1 MNDTI
6 NIGVLA
12 HVDAGKT
19 TLTEQILYQAGVIEE
34 AGSVDQGS
42 TITDSLDM
50 ERRRGITIK
59 AAAVSFMLGDL
70 KVNVIDTPGHAD
82 FISEVEHSLG
92 VLDGVILVVSA
103 VEGVQA
109 QTRVL
114 MQTLKEHGIPVIFFI
129 NKIDRLGADFIRV
142 RDLIRKLL
150 DERICEVSVA
160 DQEGTESVQVVPA
173 DPRASGWIE
182 VLALGSEA
190 LMEDF
195 AHDEVITEERLRQEL
210 GRQSRQGLA
219 FPLFAGS
226 AARGLGVRE
235 LLSGLARY
243 FPVQVSQALS
253 ALPLSGLAFKVV
265 VQAGG
270 ERLVF
275 VRLFGGQLQ
284 TRADVTVMTQ
294 DGLSERIKIKQLYGL
309 KDGERKPVQ
318 QVDAGDIAI
327 FGSEQVKVGD
337 VIGCVSESMKVFRF
351 QKPPIQVQVSAVR
364 PEDGHPLHQALSELT
379 VEDPF
384 LQYVY
389 DSQTHENIIHV
400 FGKVQQEVLL
410 ETLRERYAIEAAF
423 SAPQVICIEKP
434 VSSGEAAESIG
445 KPDNPFWATVGFRVD
460 PGPVDSGL
468 VYRLEVELGS
478 LPLSFQKAIRETVTE
493 VLQEG
498 LYGWGVTDITVT
510 LTHSGYS
517 SPVSTAKDFRLLTPL
532 VLMKALERAGTQVYE
547 PVSELQ
553 ISLPESSISKVL
565 FRVTALDGT
574 FEEPKFDHGSV
585 YVTGTIP
592 VRNADILK
600 TELHG
605 LTGGE
610 GVMSVKPGG
619 YITAAS
625 PIPVNQRR
633 QLNPLQRG
641 EYMLH
646 INKIK

>member
-142 RDLIRKLL
+142 RDSIRKLL
-150 DERICEVSVA
+150 DERTCEVSVA

-195 AHDEVITEERLRQEL
+195 AHDEVITEDRLRKEL

-243 FPVQVSQALS
+243 FPVQASQELS
-253 ALPLSGLAFKVV
+253 ALPLSGLVFKVV

-309 KDGERKPVQ
+309 KDGERKPVL

-389 DSQTHENIIHV
+389 DSHTHENIIHV

-445 KPDNPFWATVGFRVD
+445 EPDNPFWATVGFRVE

-478 LPLSFQKAIRETVTE
+478 LPLSFQKAIRETVME
-493 VLQEG
+493 VLHEG
-498 LYGWGVTDITVT
+498 LYGWSVTDIKVT

-565 FRVTALDGT
+565 FRITALDGT
-574 FEEPKFDHGSV
+574 FEEPKFDRGSV

-619 YITAAS
+619 YIAAAS

>member
-19 TLTEQILYQAGVIEE
+19 TLTEQILYQAGVIEK

-59 AAAVSFMLGDL
+59 AAAVSFILGDL
-70 KVNVIDTPGHAD
+70 KVNLIDTPGHAD

-114 MQTLKEHGIPVIFFI
+114 MRTLQEHGIPVLFFV
-129 NKIDRLGADFIRV
+129 NKIDRMGADFIQV
-142 RDLIRKLL
+142 CASIRELL
-150 DERICEVSVA
+150 DDRICEVSIA
-160 DQEGTESVQVVPA
+160 DHEGTESVQVVQA
-173 DPRASGWIE
+173 DPAVSGWIE
-182 VLALGSEA
+182 VLALGSES

-195 AHDEVITEERLRQEL
+195 AQDAAISEDRLRQEL

-226 AARGLGVRE
+226 AAKGLGVRE
-235 LLSGLARY
+235 LLSGLSY
-243 FPVQVSQALS
+243 FFPVQESQILTT
-253 ALPLSGLAFKVV
+253 LPLTGLAFKVI

-275 VRLFGGQLQ
+275 VRLFGGRLQ
-284 TRADVTVMTQ
+284 ARAEVTVIAQ
-294 DGLSERIKIKQLYGL
+294 DGLLERIKIKQLYGL
-309 KDGERKPVQ
+309 MDGERKPVQ
-318 QVDAGDIAI
+318 HVDAGDIAI
-327 FGSEQVKVGD
+327 FGSEHVQVGD

-364 PEDGHPLHQALSELT
+364 PEDGHPLHLALSELT

-389 DSQTHENIIHV
+389 DAHTHENIIHV

-410 ETLRERYAIEAAF
+410 ETLREKYSIEAAF

-434 VSSGEAAESIG
+434 VSSGEAAETIG
-445 KPDNPFWATVGFRVD
+445 EPDNPFWATVGFRVE
-460 PGPVDSGL
+460 PGPADSGL

-478 LPLSFQKAIRETVTE
+478 LPLSFQKAIRETVAE
-493 VLQEG
+493 VLREG
-498 LYGWGVTDITVT
+498 LHGWGVTDITVT
-510 LTHSGYS
+510 LTDTGYS

-532 VLMKALERAGTQVYE
+532 VLMKALDRAGTQVYE

-565 FRVTALDGT
+565 FRITALDGT
-574 FEEPKFDHGSV
+574 FEEPKFDRGSV

-592 VRNADILK
+592 VRNADVLK

-605 LTGGE
+605 LTGGA

-619 YITAAS
+619 YVPAVS
-625 PIPVNQRR
+625 PTPVNQRR
-633 QLNPLQRG
+633 QLNPLHRG
-641 EYMLH
+641 DYMLH
-646 INKIK
+646 INKVR